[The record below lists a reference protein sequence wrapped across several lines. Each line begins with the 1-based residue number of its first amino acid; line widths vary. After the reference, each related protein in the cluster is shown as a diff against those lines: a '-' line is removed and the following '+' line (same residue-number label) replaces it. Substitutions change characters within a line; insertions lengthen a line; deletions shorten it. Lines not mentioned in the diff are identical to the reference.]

1 MMKEPPASESLLLDA
16 VFELV
21 ERVTGAEMTNSARRL
36 IIEYYREAPGAT
48 PSERARQA
56 VRRYA
61 QWDVPPLDEIRERH
75 AAGAMEDVDWR
86 VLKVEHIAAKLRR

>member
-1 MMKEPPASESLLLDA
+1 MMKEPPVNEGLLLTA
-16 VFELV
+16 IFELV
-21 ERVTGAEMTNSARRL
+21 ERVTGAEITNSARKL

-61 QWDVPPLDEIRERH
+61 QWEPPSLDEIRERNQ
-75 AAGAMEDVDWR
+75 AGTMEDADWR
-86 VLKVEHIAAKLRR
+86 VLKVEYLAAKLGG